1 MTLQQLTKAQLIEII
16 DKHIDPFYIKRIL
29 NDMDIQ
35 RKLAIYDQADKLL
48 EEAMEHLREYR
59 VFSEKYDGV
68 PMSQIPHD
76 EFIVAR
82 NHYEQYLKLNEQHDR
97 IMTKVK
103 D

>member
-16 DKHIDPFYIKRIL
+16 NKNIDSTRITRIL
-29 NDMDIQ
+29 HNMDIQ
-35 RKLAIYDQADKLL
+35 RKMAIYYQAEKLQ

-59 VFSEKYDGV
+59 VFSEKYEGV
-68 PMSQIPHD
+68 PMYHIPHD
-76 EFIVAR
+76 EFIAAR
-82 NHYEQYLKLNEQHDR
+82 KHYEQYLKLEEQHDK

>member
-35 RKLAIYDQADKLL
+35 RKMAIYDQADKLL
-48 EEAMEHLREYR
+48 DEAIEHLRKYR
-59 VFSEKYDGV
+59 EFTDKYNGIPV
-68 PMSQIPHD
+68 TQIPYG
-76 EFIVAR
+76 EYQTAR
-82 NHYEQYLKLNEQHDR
+82 NHYEQYLKLNGQHDR

-103 D
+103 E